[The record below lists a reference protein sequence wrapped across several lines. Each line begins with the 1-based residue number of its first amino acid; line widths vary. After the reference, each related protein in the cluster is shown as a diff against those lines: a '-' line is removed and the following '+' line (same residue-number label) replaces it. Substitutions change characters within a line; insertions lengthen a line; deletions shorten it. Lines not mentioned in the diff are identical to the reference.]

1 MPGLKLTPFLQVKH
15 SICCKPLCWDGSLLK
30 YFFVSI
36 IGVTVKKNEVRFFLR
51 DSGNLCQNPVVT
63 FADGGTIYSA
73 HGKRC
78 AGFISFTAVVFIIAQ
93 HGSRGFKKA
102 VYWKQFRGLGV

>member
-30 YFFVSI
+30 YFLVSI
-36 IGVTVKKNEVRFFLR
+36 VGIAVKKNEVRLFLR
-51 DSGNLCQNPVVT
+51 GSGNLCQNPVVT

-93 HGSRGFKKA
+93 HGSRGF
-102 VYWKQFRGLGV
+102 

>member
-51 DSGNLCQNPVVT
+51 DSGNLCQNQLSLLQMV
-63 FADGGTIYSA
+63 AL
-73 HGKRC
+73 
-78 AGFISFTAVVFIIAQ
+78 FTAYMVSAAPVLSPLLLLF
-93 HGSRGFKKA
+93 
-102 VYWKQFRGLGV
+102 LL